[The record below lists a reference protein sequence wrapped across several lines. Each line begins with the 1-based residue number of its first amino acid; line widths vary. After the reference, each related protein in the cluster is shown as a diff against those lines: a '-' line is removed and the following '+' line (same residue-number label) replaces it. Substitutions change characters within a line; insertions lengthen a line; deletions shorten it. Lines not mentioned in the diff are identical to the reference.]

1 MKAKRIFALLFA
13 VLMVVGCLTA
23 CDSNGG
29 TTNGTD
35 PAGTTAASG
44 DTNGTTFVPWSEED
58 IADLAENYIKPE
70 ADANDGKITLKVWQP
85 EAAQDVFKAQVAE
98 FIEIFGEYAD
108 FEIEVAIQG
117 ENDAGANVLS
127 DPNTAADVF
136 GFASDQLGKVAKPG
150 AVAEVMFPNEVTS
163 MNTEASINAATYD
176 GKLVAYPEVGDNSY
190 FLCYDK
196 TLVTEEQA
204 KSLESILAACADN
217 GKKFIMDAGN
227 GYFSCMYLF
236 TGGLE
241 TNGYEEDG
249 ETQKFNDYDI
259 DQVTA
264 SVKAFAELFKTYSAN
279 FESGTTSTVIDGF
292 KNANTAAGIIGSWDV
307 AAAKAALGD
316 NAGFAIL
323 PTININGTDTQII
336 NMFGYKFIGVN
347 SQSKFPNTAQVLA
360 YYLSNEECQ
369 QERAEELEW
378 GPSNVNVA
386 NSDYVTGS
394 ESMSAILAQ
403 ANNSVPQTDI
413 VGTFWDPCAALGTY
427 VSESS
432 NDFSTEAVK
441 AEVEKCIN
449 NILDL

>member
-1 MKAKRIFALLFA
+1 MKAKRILALLFA
-13 VLMVVGCLTA
+13 VLMVAGCLAA
-23 CDSNGG
+23 CGDNSG
-29 TTNGTD
+29 TTTTD
-35 PAGTTAASG
+35 PAGTETSG
-44 DTNGTTFVPWSEED
+44 TSQVTYVPWSEED
-58 IADLAENYIKPE
+58 IADLGKNIQKE
-70 ADANDGKITLKVWQP
+70 AAGNKITLKVWQP
-85 EAAQDVFKAQVAE
+85 EAAQDVFKAQVAD
-98 FIEIFGEYAD
+98 FIEIFKDYAD
-108 FEIEVAIQG
+108 IEIEVAIQG
-117 ENDAGANVLS
+117 EGDAGANVLS

-136 GFASDQLGKVAKPG
+136 GFASDQIMKLAKPG
-150 AVAEVMFPNEVTS
+150 AVAEVLFPNEVTS
-163 MNTEASINAATYD
+163 MNTEASISAATYD

-196 TLVTEEQA
+196 SVVTEEQA
-204 KSLESILAACADN
+204 KSLEAIFEACKASN
-217 GKKFIMDAGN
+217 KRFIMNNGD
-227 GYFSCMYLF
+227 GYFSCMFLF

-241 TNGYEEDG
+241 TDGLEDDG

-264 SVKAFAELFKTYSAN
+264 SVKAFADLFKKYSAN
-279 FESGTTSTVIDGF
+279 FESNTTSAVVDGF
-292 KNANTAAGIIGSWDV
+292 KNGTTAAGVIGSWDV
-307 AAAKAALGD
+307 ASAKEALGD

-323 PTININGTDTQII
+323 PTININGTDTQIK

-347 SQSKFPNTAQVLA
+347 SQSKFPYTAQALA

-386 NSDYVTGS
+386 NSDYVKNS

-403 ANNSVPQTDI
+403 SEFSVPQTII
-413 VGTFWDPCAALGTY
+413 VGTFWDPCAALGGY
-427 VSESS
+427 VGETN
-432 NDFSTEAVK
+432 NDFTTEAVK

>member
-1 MKAKRIFALLFA
+1 MKAKRILALLFA
-13 VLMVVGCLTA
+13 VLMVAGCLAA
-23 CDSNGG
+23 CGESG
-29 TTNGTD
+29 TPNNTD
-35 PAGTTAASG
+35 PAETTAASG
-44 DTNGTTFVPWSEED
+44 TTEVFVPWSAED
-58 IADLAENYIKPE
+58 IADLGANIKEE
-70 ADANDGKITLKVWQP
+70 AAGNKITLKVWQP
-85 EAAQDVFKAQVAE
+85 EAAQDVFKAQVAD
-98 FIEIFGEYAD
+98 FIEIFKDYAD
-108 FEIEVAIQG
+108 IEIEVAIQG
-117 ENDAGANVLS
+117 EGDAGANVLS

-136 GFASDQLGKVAKPG
+136 GFASDQIMKLAKPG
-150 AVAEVMFPNEVTS
+150 AIAEVMFPKEVTS

-196 TLVTEEQA
+196 SLVTEEQA
-204 KSLESILAACADN
+204 KSLEGIFEACKASN
-217 GKKFIMDAGN
+217 KRFIMNNGD
-227 GYFSCMYLF
+227 GYFACMFLF

-241 TNGYEEDG
+241 TNGLEDDG

-264 SVKAFAELFKTYSAN
+264 SVKAFADLFKAN
-279 FESGTTSTVIDGF
+279 ASYFESNQTSKVVDGF
-292 KNANTAAGIIGSWDV
+292 KNGTTAAGVIGSWDV
-307 AAAKAALGD
+307 ASAKEALGD
-316 NAGFAIL
+316 NAGFAVL
-323 PTININGTDTQII
+323 PTININGTDTPIK

-347 SQSKFPNTAQVLA
+347 SQSKFPYTAQALA

-386 NSDYVTGS
+386 NSDYVKNS

-403 ANNSVPQTDI
+403 ANNSVPQTII
-413 VGTFWDPCAALGTY
+413 VGTFWDPCAALGGY
-427 VSESS
+427 VGETN
-432 NDFSTEAVK
+432 NDFTTEAVK

>member
-1 MKAKRIFALLFA
+1 MKAKRIIALLFA
-13 VLMVVGCLTA
+13 VLMVAGCLAA
-23 CDSNGG
+23 CGGNGG
-29 TTNGTD
+29 TTTTDPVGTD
-35 PAGTTAASG
+35 GATGT
-44 DTNGTTFVPWSEED
+44 GTTFVPWSDED
-58 IADLAENYIKPE
+58 IADLGKNIQEE
-70 ADANDGKITLKVWQP
+70 AAGNKITLKVWQP
-85 EAAQDVFKAQVAE
+85 EAAQDVFKAQVAD
-98 FIEIFGEYAD
+98 FIEIFKDYAD
-108 FEIEVAIQG
+108 IEIEVAIQG
-117 ENDAGANVLS
+117 EGDAGANVLS

-136 GFASDQLGKVAKPG
+136 GFASDQIMKLAKPG
-150 AVAEVMFPNEVTS
+150 AVAEVLFPNEVTS
-163 MNTEASINAATYD
+163 MNTEASISAASYD

-196 TLVTEEQA
+196 SLITADQA
-204 KSLESILAACADN
+204 KSLEAIFEACKANDKRFILN
-217 GKKFIMDAGN
+217 AGD
-227 GYFSCMYLF
+227 GYFSCMFLF

-241 TNGYEEDG
+241 TNGLEDDG

-259 DQVTA
+259 DKVTA
-264 SVKAFAELFKTYSAN
+264 SVAAFANLFKTYSAN
-279 FESGTTSTVIDGF
+279 FESNVSSAVIDGF
-292 KNANTAAGIIGSWDV
+292 KNGTTAAGVIGSWDV
-307 AAAKAALGD
+307 ASAKEALGE

-347 SQSKFPNTAQVLA
+347 SQSKFPYTAQALA

-386 NSDYVTGS
+386 NSDYVKGS

-403 ANNSVPQTDI
+403 SEHSVPQTVI

-427 VSESS
+427 VTEPS
-432 NDFSTEAVK
+432 NDFTEANVK